1 MQIQR
6 PSASA
11 RAAVFAPLDTVARA
25 EIVGRRLADAMMLG
39 LLSDGEQ
46 LPTESDLAAA
56 FGVSTVTVR
65 EALTALRQQGLV
77 ETRRGRGGGSFVRA
91 PTDPTSASL
100 RQRLHGLTLADLRD
114 MADHYIAIAGTAAY
128 LAAERASPEDTQR
141 MEFWTRSLTHAHSPG
156 EHRRIEVHFHL
167 EVAAAAQSPRLT
179 RQEVQMQSEIG
190 PVFWLPL
197 GERAGQRAALAEHEE
212 ITAAVASGE
221 ADLARRLV
229 EQHVRHAL
237 ERVTDLRLQLIE
249 S

>member
-25 EIVGRRLADAMMLG
+25 EIVGRRLADAIMLG
-39 LLSDGEQ
+39 LLADGEQ

-65 EALTALRQQGLV
+65 EALTGLRLQGLL

-91 PTDPTSASL
+91 PTDSTSSTL
-100 RQRLHGLTLADLRD
+100 RQRLLGLTLADLRD
-114 MADHYIAIAGTAAY
+114 MADHYFAIAGTAAY
-128 LAAERASPEDTQR
+128 LAAERASPEDARR
-141 MEFWTRSLTHAHSPG
+141 MEYWSRHLTHAHTPG
-156 EHRRIEVHFHL
+156 EHRRVEVHFHL

-190 PVFWLPL
+190 SVFWLPL
-197 GERAGQRAALAEHEE
+197 GQRSGQRAALTEHRE
-212 ITAAVASGE
+212 ITAAVAAGD

-229 EQHVRHAL
+229 EEHIRNAL
-237 ERVTDLRLQLIE
+237 ERVTDMRLQLVE
-249 S
+249 P

>member
-25 EIVGRRLADAMMLG
+25 EIVGRRLADAIMLG
-39 LLSDGEQ
+39 LLADGEQ
-46 LPTESDLAAA
+46 LPSETDLAAA

-65 EALTALRQQGLV
+65 EALTALRQQELV

-91 PTDPTSASL
+91 PTDPSAAAL
-100 RQRLHGLTLADLRD
+100 RQRLHGLTLTDLRD
-114 MADHYIAIAGTAAY
+114 MADHYLAIAGTAAY
-128 LAAERASPEDTQR
+128 LAAERASPEDTRR
-141 MEFWTRSLTHAHSPG
+141 MEYWTRHLTHAHSPG

-190 PVFWLPL
+190 SVFWLPL
-197 GERAGQRAALAEHEE
+197 GQRAGQRAALTEHRE
-212 ITAAVASGE
+212 ITAAVAAGDG
-221 ADLARRLV
+221 DLARRLV
-229 EQHVRHAL
+229 ERHVWQAL
-237 ERVTDLRLQLIE
+237 ERVTDMRLQLVE

>member
-25 EIVGRRLADAMMLG
+25 EIVGRRLADAIMLG
-39 LLSDGEQ
+39 LLADGEQ
-46 LPTESDLAAA
+46 LPTESDLAGA

-77 ETRRGRGGGSFVRA
+77 QTRRGRSGGSFVRA
-91 PTDPTSASL
+91 PTDPTSATL
-100 RQRLHGLTLADLRD
+100 RQRLHSLTLADLRD

-141 MEFWTRSLTHAHSPG
+141 LDYWTRGLTHAHSPG
-156 EHRRIEVHFHL
+156 EYRRVEVHFHL

-179 RQEVQMQSEIG
+179 RQEVQIQSEIG
-190 PVFWLPL
+190 SVFWLPL
-197 GERAGQRAALAEHEE
+197 GQRAGQEAALAEHLE
-212 ITAAVASGE
+212 ITAAVAAG
-221 ADLARRLV
+221 DGGMARDLV
-229 EQHVRHAL
+229 ERHVRHAL
-237 ERVTDLRLQLIE
+237 ERVTDMRLQLVG